1 MESFLTTGLSIIS
14 SLLVVGI
21 SWGKFSTRL
30 DVLEKSL
37 INAVTK
43 QELLAASIVS
53 LQIEIAKLTGEIK
66 TLETYMRSHN
76 LVIKTQKP

>member
-66 TLETYMRSHN
+66 N
-76 LVIKTQKP
+76 LRNIYEKS

>member
-1 MESFLTTGLSIIS
+1 MFTMESFLTTGLSIIS

-66 TLETYMRSHN
+66 N
-76 LVIKTQKP
+76 LRNIYEKS